1 MEGRIDTD
9 VFPLRSDLLYH
20 LIALDKDIGGTCDVD
35 SLTAMVYEAVVTY
48 RIALTHGVGDGRC
61 TSNL

>member
-20 LIALDKDIGGTCDVD
+20 LIALDKNLRGARDVD
-35 SLTAMVYEAVVTY
+35 SLTAMIYEAVVAY
-48 RIALTHGVGDGRC
+48 RVALTHGVGDGRC